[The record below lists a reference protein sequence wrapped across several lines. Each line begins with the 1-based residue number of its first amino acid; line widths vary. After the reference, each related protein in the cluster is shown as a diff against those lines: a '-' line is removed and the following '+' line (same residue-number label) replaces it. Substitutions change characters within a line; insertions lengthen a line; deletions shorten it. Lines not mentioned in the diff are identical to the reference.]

1 VVIKDSQTTVQL
13 EIGKKI
19 LVVDDESD
27 VCFVLETVLDENG
40 FVVDSYQDP
49 LLALK
54 RFTARLYD
62 LVILDIR
69 MPELNGFE
77 LYREIRRLDKK
88 VKICFLTAG
97 EMYYGA
103 YSDIFSSLPTN
114 CFIRKPIENQ
124 ELMNRINEIIAQ
136 DISHIIALNDLSST
150 NTVW

>member
-1 VVIKDSQTTVQL
+1 MVTKNNQTTVQL
-13 EIGKKI
+13 EIGKRI
-19 LVVDDESD
+19 LLVDNESD

-54 RFTARLYD
+54 RFKAHLYD

-103 YSDIFSSLPTN
+103 YSDIFSSLPAN
-114 CFIRKPIENQ
+114 CFIRKPIENE
-124 ELMNRINEIIAQ
+124 ELKKRVNEIIAQ
-136 DISHIIALNDLSST
+136 DIRHIIALNDLYPT
-150 NTVW
+150 NIVW